1 MTFMLA
7 ICGRVQHPH
16 SMARHTATPIGGEEE
31 GTTLRRCL
39 YPPPL
44 LLVNFSTTHQCSMW
58 KLEDGP

>member
-7 ICGRVQHPH
+7 ICGRVQHLPF
-16 SMARHTATPIGGEEE
+16 MACHTATPIGGEEE

-44 LLVNFSTTHQCSMW
+44 LLVNFGTIHQNSMW
-58 KLEDGP
+58 KLKDGR